1 MANSSTRAKSKWL
14 EQNYKR
20 VQVRIEKDLVEE
32 FDQVVKITGDSKAS
46 VIREAIKQ
54 YIERNKECWKWKK
67 KK

>member
-54 YIERNKECWKWKK
+54 YIERNKEC
-67 KK
+67 